1 MDETLEK
8 WEELI
13 DGQAVVFNRCPSLN
27 HNAITLNLCCVF
39 GDYLR
44 GKKEIRPFQHFDA
57 WLTEKDHF
65 IPDFAIVRDRD
76 KIKRTHVKGAP
87 DFVIEIL
94 SPGTAKRDRG
104 YKKDVYERCGVREYW
119 IVSPEGL
126 YVEQYVLENGA
137 FVLRDVYQHYR
148 AYELEDLTE
157 KEKRKL
163 SRKSAPQF
171 SMTLQ
176 SLWKKCFTTGE
187 RKGAAKSYGKRKIQP
202 RCPGL

>member
-119 IVSPEGL
+119 IISPEGL

-137 FVLRDVYQHYR
+137 FVLRDVCFHYSVS
-148 AYELEDLTE
+148 ALEDLTE
-157 KEKRKL
+157 EEKSEIVTEFRPAIFDDL
-163 SRKSAPQF
+163 TVRLEDVF
-171 SMTLQ
+171 YY
-176 SLWKKCFTTGE
+176 W
-187 RKGAAKSYGKRKIQP
+187 
-202 RCPGL
+202 